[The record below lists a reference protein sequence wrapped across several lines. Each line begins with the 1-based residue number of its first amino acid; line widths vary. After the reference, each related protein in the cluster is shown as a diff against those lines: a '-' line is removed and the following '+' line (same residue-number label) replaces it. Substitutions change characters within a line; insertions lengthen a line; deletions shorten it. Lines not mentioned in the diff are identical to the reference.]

1 MQVQEFLRELIV
13 GVVALSDKALSYLD
27 MWQHPVGQI
36 LTATNAPALL
46 LVEVCEREAGEWSWR
61 KIPQCLRLDLIL
73 VGEEDLGH

>member
-1 MQVQEFLRELIV
+1 
-13 GVVALSDKALSYLD
+13 

-36 LTATNAPALL
+36 LTATNALALL